1 MVRNSEQPLIPG
13 HGKVAMCIAV
23 SVWMTSSLCPRGSDI
38 EIALGKLSL
47 VKQAPVVSYGE

>member
-1 MVRNSEQPLIPG
+1 MIPG

-23 SVWMTSSLCPRGSDI
+23 SVWMTSSLCSRGSDI
-38 EIALGKLSL
+38 EIALGKISL